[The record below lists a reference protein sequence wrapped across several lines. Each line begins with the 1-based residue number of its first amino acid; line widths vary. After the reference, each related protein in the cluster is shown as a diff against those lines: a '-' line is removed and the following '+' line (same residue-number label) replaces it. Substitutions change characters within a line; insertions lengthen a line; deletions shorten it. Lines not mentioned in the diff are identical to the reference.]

1 MAMGSEARPPVFYAM
16 VADARLRDGIPDAA
30 IDILKPAHA
39 AQPGND
45 DIARRLGM
53 AYVMTTKYADAMPVL
68 DALLAKHPTD
78 QGLLLA
84 AIVSQYELVL
94 GGQVASVADVTKMR
108 RYVNAYKGSESALA
122 RKYLEAIQAK

>member
-1 MAMGSEARPPVFYAM
+1 MGTEARPPLFYAM

-30 IDILKPAHA
+30 IDILKPAYA

-45 DIARRLGM
+45 DIGRRLGM
-53 AYVMTTKYADAMPVL
+53 AFVMTTRYAEAMPVL
-68 DALLAKHPTD
+68 DGLLSRHAAD

-84 AIVSQYELVL
+84 AIVSQYELVQ
-94 GGQVASVADVTKMR
+94 GGQVPSVADVAKMR
-108 RYVNAYKGSESALA
+108 KYVSAYKGSEAALA